1 MTPDLECLEESK
13 LLTGKEMT
21 PSESN
26 SQESKVILYFMIE
39 ESKVVMEE
47 YVVQSQTHKFESL
60 CKNMV
65 SNFNLLFFRFE

>member
-1 MTPDLECLEESK
+1 
-13 LLTGKEMT
+13 MT

-26 SQESKVILYFMIE
+26 SQESKVILYFIIE

-60 CKNMV
+60 CKNRV

>member
-1 MTPDLECLEESK
+1 MTPDLECPEESK

-39 ESKVVMEE
+39 ESKVV
-47 YVVQSQTHKFESL
+47 Q
-60 CKNMV
+60 
-65 SNFNLLFFRFE
+65 